1 MARKKRKKKKIL
13 LIILIVIGIILLIF
27 LGLFLY
33 KKYQDKIEKENTIK
47 VVLNENLKVEIN
59 KDVKISD
66 FISNIETGE
75 MISEDKIIDTTKLGK
90 QKIIIEINYNEKI
103 YNYNFS
109 IEVVDTIKP
118 IVEAKEEI
126 SVYVGDNID
135 LFKDVK
141 VTDNS
146 NDAELK
152 PSVEGDYDFNKAG
165 TYNLRYVVSD
175 KSGNK
180 STKKFILK
188 VVEDPNNRV
197 ITTSKGYALKIS
209 NGVASIDGVVIAN
222 KSYALPNNFG
232 NGLTSET
239 VNAFNGMVSA
249 ASIEGI
255 SLYQVS
261 GYRSY
266 YDQQYIYN
274 NYVARDGKAEADRY
288 SARPG
293 HSEHQTGM
301 AIDVNS
307 LYQSFENT
315 NEGIWLNNNC
325 YKYGFIIRYP
335 KGKEEITGYMFEPW
349 HIRYV
354 GVDLATT
361 LYNNGD
367 WITIEEYFGI
377 DSKY

>member
-1 MARKKRKKKKIL
+1 MSRKKKRNIKKWIL
-13 LIILIVIGIILLIF
+13 ISIFALILIVFTIIF
-27 LGLFLY
+27 LDS
-33 KKYQDKIEKENTIK
+33 KNPIEVILKED
-47 VVLNENLKVEIN
+47 LKVEVN
-59 KDVKISD
+59 SEAKISD
-66 FISNIETGE
+66 FINSINTGK
-75 MISEDKIIDTTKLGK
+75 MVSEDKTIDTTKLGK
-90 QKIIIEINYNEKI
+90 QQINIQINYKEKS
-103 YNYNFS
+103 YNYNFE
-109 IEVVDTIKP
+109 IEVVDTINP
-118 IVEAKEEI
+118 VIEAKEEI
-126 SVYVGDNID
+126 SVYVGNTID
-135 LFKDVK
+135 LIQDVK

-146 NDAELK
+146 NETTLK
-152 PSVEGDYDFNKAG
+152 PSVEGSYDFNVAG
-165 TYNLRYVVSD
+165 TYNLKYVVSD

-180 STKKFILK
+180 TTKEFVLK
-188 VVEDPNNRV
+188 VIEDPNNRV
-197 ITTSKGYALKIS
+197 ITTSKGYTLKIS
-209 NGVASIDGVVIAN
+209 NGLAMVDGIVIAN
-222 KSYALPNNFG
+222 KSYGLPSTYG

-239 VNAFNGMVSA
+239 LANFNNMVTDA
-249 ASIEGI
+249 TTQGI
-255 SLYQVS
+255 SLYNVS

-301 AIDVNS
+301 AMDINS
-307 LYQSFENT
+307 LYQSFEYT
-315 NEGIWLNNNC
+315 TEGIWLNNNC

-335 KGKEEITGYMFEPW
+335 KGKEHITGYMFEPW

-377 DSKY
+377 DSKYQ

>member
-1 MARKKRKKKKIL
+1 MSKRKKKRNKKICLIIVSLIL
-13 LIILIVIGIILLIF
+13 LIIL
-27 LGLFLY
+27 GLFIY
-33 KKYQDKIEKENTIK
+33 QKYNEKEIK
-47 VVLNENLKVEIN
+47 VVLINNLEVEIN
-59 KDVKISD
+59 TEVKILD
-66 FISNIETGE
+66 FISNIETGTI
-75 MISEDKIIDTTKLGK
+75 ISENTSINTTKLGK
-90 QKIIIEINYNEKI
+90 QNITIKINHNDKI
-103 YNYNFS
+103 HNYNFE
-109 IEVVDTIKP
+109 IEVIDTKIP
-118 IVEAKEEI
+118 VIEAKEEI
-126 SVYVGDNID
+126 SLFVGNSVD
-135 LFKDVK
+135 LLSDVK

-146 NDAELK
+146 NEEIK
-152 PSVEGDYDFNKAG
+152 PTIEGNYDFNGAG
-165 TYNLRYVVSD
+165 TYNLKYVAID
-175 KSGNK
+175 ASGNK
-180 STKKFILK
+180 AIKNLILK

-197 ITTSKGYALKIS
+197 ITTSKGYTLKIS
-209 NGVASIDGVVIAN
+209 NGLATIDGVVIAN
-222 KSYALPNNFG
+222 KSYGLPSNYG
-232 NGLTSET
+232 NGLTNET
-239 VNAFNGMVSA
+239 VNLFNSMISA
-249 ASIEGI
+249 ASLDGI
-255 SLYQVS
+255 NLYQVS

-274 NYVARDGKAEADRY
+274 NYVKRDGQAEADRY
-288 SARPG
+288 SARAG

-354 GVDLATT
+354 GEELATK
-361 LYNNGD
+361 LYNNGN